1 MNELSV
7 NVGRLLSRLQSPD
20 SEEREEAV
28 HGLGASV
35 CDEAIAGLVLAMEDP
50 DLGIR
55 EIAAD
60 YLSKIKDETASQLLI
75 RFLAHDDIGT
85 RNLASEVLIKIGPAA
100 VPELLENIENDDHDV
115 RKFICDVLGLIGD
128 SRAVDVLIQRL
139 WDDNANVVCSAAE
152 ALGRVGSPRAID
164 SLIAVAE
171 RIQDSLLP
179 AIEALGKIHDPKALD
194 YLYRCL
200 QSDDPMVVLLSIEA
214 VGQIGQADSVSYL
227 TPYLHS
233 SERAT
238 AEAAMAAIIAVSRL
252 NNDRINVDLPL
263 DNFTDFLFDGVKNRD
278 HAITEFTLSRL
289 SHWFGSKVIA
299 SLLDVLEYVD
309 EDDLKRI
316 TGLLGEVGPSIAAPI
331 LAKLPHASTPHQG
344 RMLDILAQFADE
356 RIAQELLSYV
366 HHDDP
371 EIRQKIA
378 HILGSS
384 GYGGAIKVLKALATD
399 TNGHVRAAAYAA
411 LGWLCSEA
419 EADFIMGGLDD
430 KYLDVREAAVG
441 ALIIIGGPRV
451 VAKLTADLYHDE
463 VERQRLAVTALGWIG
478 EAEVVNPL
486 TKAINHPDAGVRKS
500 AINSLVRIGEVPD
513 VESIRLALSDEN
525 SGVRKAAVTA
535 LLVLRGM
542 EAVDDVAVLLKDSDV
557 WVRYHTISSLGDLGR
572 SELADHIIPCLQDD
586 LDIIKL
592 AAAKALAQ
600 MGCRDAVPMLNEL
613 KGDKNR
619 DLANIAEKALDRIGG
634 NRT

>member
-1 MNELSV
+1 MNELAV
-7 NVGRLLSRLQSPD
+7 NIGRLLSRLQSPD

-28 HGLGASV
+28 HGLGAMV
-35 CDEAIAGLVLAMEDP
+35 CDEAIAGLVLAMEDS
-50 DLGIR
+50 DLGVR

-60 YLSKIKDETASQLLI
+60 YLSKIKGDTASQLLI
-75 RFLAHDDIGT
+75 RFLSHDDIGT
-85 RNLASEVLIKIGPAA
+85 RNLASEVLIKIGSAA
-100 VPELLENIENDDHDV
+100 VPALLEHIENDDHDV

-128 SRAVDVLIQRL
+128 ARAVEALMRHL
-139 WDDNANVVCSAAE
+139 WDDNVNVVCSAAE
-152 ALGRVGSPRAID
+152 ALGRIGSPHAIEG
-164 SLIAVAE
+164 LIAVAE
-171 RIQDSLLP
+171 KIHDSVLP
-179 AIEALGKIHDPKALD
+179 AIEALGKLRDPKALD

-200 QSDDPMVVLLSIEA
+200 CSDDPVVVLVALEA
-214 VGQIGQADSVSYL
+214 VGQIGQVDSVSRL
-227 TPYLHS
+227 TPYLNAGD
-233 SERAT
+233 RAT
-238 AEAAMAAIIAVSRL
+238 AEAAMAAIIAVSRH
-252 NNDRINVDLPL
+252 NNDRINIDLPL
-263 DNFTDFLFDGVKNRD
+263 DNFTDFLFDGIKNRD

-289 SHWFGSKVIA
+289 SHWFGSRVIA
-299 SLLDVLEYVD
+299 GLLDVLEYVE

-316 TGLLGEVGPSIAAPI
+316 TGLLGEVGPSVAAPI
-331 LAKLPHASTPHQG
+331 LAKLPHASTQHQG
-344 RMLDILAQFADE
+344 QMLDILAQFADE
-356 RIAQELLSYV
+356 TIAPELMPYV

-384 GYGGAIKVLKALATD
+384 GYSGAIKVLKALATD
-399 TNGHVRAAAYAA
+399 TNGHVRAAAYAG
-411 LGWLCSEA
+411 LGWLCSED

-430 KYLDVREAAVG
+430 KYSDVREAAVG

-463 VERQRLAVTALGWIG
+463 IERQRLAVTALGWIG
-478 EAEVVNPL
+478 EVEVVGPL
-486 TKAINHPDAGVRKS
+486 LKAINHPDAGVRKS
-500 AINSLVRIGEVPD
+500 AINSLVRIGEVSD
-513 VESIRLALSDEN
+513 VESIRLALNDEN

-535 LLVLRGM
+535 LLALRGI
-542 EAVDDVAVLLKDSDV
+542 ESVNDVTVLLNDSDV

-572 SELADHIIPCLQDD
+572 SELAEHIMPYLQND

-619 DLANIAEKALDRIGG
+619 DLANIAEKALDSIGG

>member
-1 MNELSV
+1 MNELAV

-20 SEEREEAV
+20 SKEREEAV

-35 CDEAIAGLVLAMEDP
+35 CDEAIAGLVLAMEDS

-60 YLSKIKDETASQLLI
+60 HLAKIKGDTASQLLI

-85 RNLASEVLIKIGPAA
+85 RNLASEVLIKIGPSA
-100 VPELLENIENDDHDV
+100 VPALLDNIENDDHDV

-128 SRAVDVLIQRL
+128 SRAVDALVQHL

-152 ALGRVGSPRAID
+152 ALGRVGSPRAVE
-164 SLIAVAE
+164 SLVAVAE
-171 RIQDSLLP
+171 KIQDALLP
-179 AIEALGKIHDPKALD
+179 AIEALGKIRDPKALD

-200 QSDDPMVVLLSIEA
+200 QSDDPMVVLVSVEA
-214 VGQIGQADSVSYL
+214 VGQIGLVDSVSHL
-227 TPYLHS
+227 APYLNS
-233 SERAT
+233 SERTT
-238 AEAAMAAIIAVSRL
+238 AETALAAIIAVSRL
-252 NNDRINVDLPL
+252 NNDRIDIDLPL
-263 DNFTDFLFDGVKNRD
+263 DNFADFLFDGIKNRD
-278 HAITEFTLSRL
+278 RAITEFTLSRL

-299 SLLDVLEYVD
+299 GLLDVLEYVE

-316 TGLLGEVGPSIAAPI
+316 TGLLGEVGSPIAAPI

-344 RMLDILAQFADE
+344 RLLNILAQFADE
-356 RIAQELLSYV
+356 TIGPELLSYV

-384 GYGGAIKVLKALATD
+384 GYSGAIKVLKALATD

-411 LGWLCSEA
+411 LGWLCSED

-430 KYLDVREAAVG
+430 KYADVREAAVG

-463 VERQRLAVTALGWIG
+463 AERQRLAVTALGWIG
-478 EAEVVNPL
+478 EAEVVGPL
-486 TKAINHPDAGVRKS
+486 IKAINHPDAGVRKS
-500 AINSLVRIGEVPD
+500 AINSLVRIGEVSD

-535 LLVLRGM
+535 MLALRGT
-542 EAVDDVAVLLKDSDV
+542 EGANDVAVLLNDSDV
-557 WVRYHTISSLGDLGR
+557 WVRYHTISSLGELGR
-572 SELADHIIPCLQDD
+572 SELAEHIMPCLQDD

-600 MGCRDAVPMLNEL
+600 MGCRDAVPMLREL
-613 KGDKNR
+613 KDDKNR
-619 DLANIAEKALDRIGG
+619 DLANVAEKALDSIGG
-634 NRT
+634 NRI